1 MKISA
6 GLIIAIILGVL
17 VPGLLAL
24 GSIVLL
30 VVKIIERKKE
40 KKKEDW
46 DKYKNY

>member
-17 VPGLLAL
+17 VPALLAL

-30 VVKIIERKKE
+30 VVKILERKKE